1 MDSTILAESS
11 PSVQAILIPDTLVWA
26 AIAILSTK
34 SASQSDLLVANL
46 DQLIIHLLAV
56 HANSLLAV

>member
-1 MDSTILAESS
+1 MDSTIVAESS
-11 PSVQAILIPDTLVWA
+11 PSVQVILIPDTLVWA